1 VTIGTQPLL
10 LIVGSSVAASG
21 FDLSRKLA
29 SRHLRPLPMVFVLT
43 AASVPLFAAAVA
55 LSGGVRIV
63 PAYFVPATASLLLNI
78 AANLAFIQSVRIAP
92 LSLTVPLLSLTPAFT
107 ALLGFVVLGER
118 PAGLAWLG
126 IALVV
131 GGAFTLHVT
140 AGGGRG
146 ATAAA
151 AAGAPDAAGAPAAG
165 PGAGAAGP
173 GAGGPG
179 APDASGAAGA
189 PRRLAA
195 LLGHRG
201 GWLMAG
207 TAFLWSLT
215 IPLDKLAIGRA
226 SAPFHGLFLTA
237 GGALGTFVILAAGR
251 QLGEVR
257 GARPGWAPLLIALIA
272 STLELGLQLAAI
284 RVVLVSVV
292 ETVKRGLGN
301 FLAVALG
308 RLVFGEAL
316 TWGKAA
322 AAAAMAAGVAL
333 ILL

>member
-1 VTIGTQPLL
+1 MSIGALPLL
-10 LIVGSSVAASG
+10 LIVGSSVSASG

-63 PAYFVPATASLLLNI
+63 PAYFVPATASLLLNV
-78 AANLAFIQSVRIAP
+78 AANLAFIESVRIAP

-107 ALLGFVVLGER
+107 TLMGFVVLGER

-131 GGAFTLHVT
+131 AGAFTLHLT
-140 AGGGRG
+140 AGSGRRG
-146 ATAAA
+146 AAA
-151 AAGAPDAAGAPAAG
+151 APPGAPEPPGGAGAAEPAAGPDAAGAAEP
-165 PGAGAAGP
+165 
-173 GAGGPG
+173 
-179 APDASGAAGA
+179 AGA
-189 PRRLAA
+189 PGRLAA
-195 LLGHRG
+195 LLGQRG
-201 GWLMAG
+201 AWLMAG

-237 GGALGTFVILAAGR
+237 GGALATFCILAAGR

-257 GARPGWAPLLIALIA
+257 GARHGWAPLLIALIA

>member
-1 VTIGTQPLL
+1 VAIAALPLL
-10 LIVGSSVAASG
+10 LVADSSVSASG

-29 SRHLRPLPMVFVLT
+29 ARHLRPLPMVFVLT
-43 AASVPLFAAAVA
+43 LASVPLFGAAVA
-55 LSGGVRIV
+55 LSGGVRVV
-63 PAYFVPATASLLLNI
+63 PAYFAPAVASLLLNI

-107 ALLGFVVLGER
+107 ALLGFLVLGER
-118 PAGLAWLG
+118 PAGAAWLG

-131 GGAFTLHVT
+131 GGAFALHLAGAGEASEGAPGP
-140 AGGGRG
+140 AGGGG
-146 ATAAA
+146 
-151 AAGAPDAAGAPAAG
+151 
-165 PGAGAAGP
+165 
-173 GAGGPG
+173 GAGGAGSGG
-179 APDASGAAGA
+179 AGGGGAGGGGGGR
-189 PRRLAA
+189 RRLAA
-195 LLGHRG
+195 LVAHRG
-201 GWLMAG
+201 AWLMAG

-257 GARPGWAPLLIALIA
+257 GIRAGWVPLLAALIA

-284 RVVLVSVV
+284 RVLLVSVV
-292 ETVKRGLGN
+292 EAVKRGLGN
-301 FLAVALG
+301 LLAVALG
-308 RLVFGEAL
+308 RAVFGEAL
-316 TWGKAA
+316 TWGKVAA
-322 AAAAMAAGVAL
+322 AAVMAAGVAL

>member
-1 VTIGTQPLL
+1 MSIGALPLL
-10 LIVGSSVAASG
+10 LIVGSSVSASG

-55 LSGGVRIV
+55 VSGGVRIV

-107 ALLGFVVLGER
+107 TLLGFVVLGER

-131 GGAFTLHVT
+131 GGAFTLHLT
-140 AGGGRG
+140 ADSGRS
-146 ATAAA
+146 AAA
-151 AAGAPDAAGAPAAG
+151 APAGAPDAAAAAAGPDTAAVAPAAAAET
-165 PGAGAAGP
+165 AGAR
-173 GAGGPG
+173 
-179 APDASGAAGA
+179 
-189 PRRLAA
+189 RRLAA

-201 GWLMAG
+201 AWLMAA
-207 TAFLWSLT
+207 TALLWSLT

-237 GGALGTFVILAAGR
+237 GGALATFVILAARG

-301 FLAVALG
+301 FLAVVLG

-322 AAAAMAAGVAL
+322 AAAVMAAGVAL

>member
-1 VTIGTQPLL
+1 V
-10 LIVGSSVAASG
+10 SASG

-29 SRHLRPLPMVFVLT
+29 ARHLRPLPMVFVLT
-43 AASVPLFAAAVA
+43 LASVPLFGAAVA
-55 LSGGVRIV
+55 LSGGVRLV
-63 PAYFVPATASLLLNI
+63 PAYFAPAVASLLLNI

-107 ALLGFVVLGER
+107 TLFGLLVLGER
-118 PAGLAWLG
+118 PAGAAWLG

-131 GGAFTLHVT
+131 GGAFALHWT
-140 AGGGRG
+140 GGGGPGEDAPGPAGGG
-146 ATAAA
+146 
-151 AAGAPDAAGAPAAG
+151 
-165 PGAGAAGP
+165 
-173 GAGGPG
+173 GGG
-179 APDASGAAGA
+179 GGGGR
-189 PRRLAA
+189 RRLAA
-195 LLGHRG
+195 LLAHRG
-201 GWLMAG
+201 AWLMAG

-257 GARPGWAPLLIALIA
+257 GIRAGWVPLAAALIA

-284 RVVLVSVV
+284 RVLLVSVV
-292 ETVKRGLGN
+292 EAVKRGIGN
-301 FLAVALG
+301 LLAVALG
-308 RLVFGEAL
+308 RVVFGEAL
-316 TWGKAA
+316 TWGKVA

>member
-1 VTIGTQPLL
+1 MSIGTLPLL
-10 LIVGSSVAASG
+10 LIVGSSVSASG

-55 LSGGVRIV
+55 VSGGVRIV

-107 ALLGFVVLGER
+107 TLLGFVVLGER

-131 GGAFTLHVT
+131 GGAFTLHLT
-140 AGGGRG
+140 ADSGRS
-146 ATAAA
+146 AAA
-151 AAGAPDAAGAPAAG
+151 APAGAPDAAAAAAGPDTAAVAPAAAAET
-165 PGAGAAGP
+165 AGAR
-173 GAGGPG
+173 
-179 APDASGAAGA
+179 
-189 PRRLAA
+189 RRLAA

-201 GWLMAG
+201 AWLMAA
-207 TAFLWSLT
+207 TALLWSLT

-237 GGALGTFVILAAGR
+237 GGALATFVILAARG

-322 AAAAMAAGVAL
+322 AAAVMAAGVAL